1 MLLSL
6 IKNLDRL
13 DIILASASPR
23 RFEILKN
30 AGLTFQVIA
39 SRADEDNSLQLP
51 PEELALYHAELKGG
65 DIAAAHPQAL
75 VISADTVVVCANEIM
90 GKPRDEEDAFR
101 MLSALSGRTHRVIT
115 GFGVRFDKY
124 NKAQYDTVCT
134 EVTFRALSE
143 EEIRTYIDTAE
154 PFDKA
159 GAYAV
164 QGQGSLLIEKINGC
178 FFNVVG
184 FPLSRFYTLLDNFL
198 EDFVF

>member
-6 IKNLDRL
+6 IKNLDKL

-30 AGLTFQVIA
+30 AGLTFRVLT
-39 SRADEDNSLQLP
+39 SPVEEDNTLP
-51 PEELALYHAELKGG
+51 LSPAELALYHAMIKGR
-65 DIAAAHPQAL
+65 DIAAQRPQTL
-75 VISADTVVVCANEIM
+75 VISADTIVVCDGEIM
-90 GKPRDEEDAFR
+90 GKPLNEEDAFR
-101 MLSALSGRTHRVIT
+101 MLSKLSGRIHQVIT
-115 GFGVRFDKY
+115 GFGVRFEKY
-124 NKAQYDTVCT
+124 NRSVYDTVQT
-134 EVTFRALSE
+134 DVTFRSLTE
-143 EEIRTYIDTAE
+143 EEILAYIDTAE

-184 FPLSRFYTLLDNFL
+184 FPLSRFYVVLNKFL
-198 EDFVF
+198 EEFVF